1 MYDVYTQCTVLKK
14 LRNKQLYL
22 RPQTPI
28 IENEVWSNLR
38 LTTTWMLLSN
48 LRHIYVFKFHSGQYL
63 VGAPPMKTKCLYHWD
78 LFSKLKNKNT
88 SIGGFGLLKL
98 DAILSWNIFVWSLPP
113 LKIEC
118 ENTTLYLT
126 FPNQWQIYP
135 SHPKWLKLLQL
146 LESFWRY
153 SLTPNPFSGFD
164 ISYVPSLH
172 WLSTQQ

>member
-1 MYDVYTQCTVLKK
+1 MSSNFTVA
-14 LRNKQLYL
+14 NTWWVPHPW
-22 RPQTPI
+22 RPNASTTGTFSASWRIQHT
-28 IENEVWSNLR
+28 ENEKR
-38 LTTTWMLLSN
+38 
-48 LRHIYVFKFHSGQYL
+48 IK
-63 VGAPPMKTKCLYHWD
+63 
-78 LFSKLKNKNT
+78 KNT
-88 SIGGFGLLKL
+88 SIGGFRLLNL
-98 DAILSWNIFVWSLPP
+98 DAILFWNIFVWSLPP

-126 FPNQWQIYP
+126 FPKQWQIYP

-172 WLSTQQ
+172 SVHITWKGHHFTRYR